1 MKERIEQQ
9 KRIFKYVLLVFAMV
23 IIIADACLIIQHKK
37 VFSETENRMLQ
48 QFPKLTEEILLSGR
62 FMKQSEDFV
71 ADQFFLRDGWIA
83 VKLKSDSIIGRQT
96 SNGVILGKEGFL
108 IEDSAAPIE
117 ASFEKN
123 LSAIRT
129 FAAAHP
135 DISIVMSVAPN
146 AVSVCDQL
154 LPANIPVRDQNQD
167 LDAVKDAL
175 SSSLT
180 YVDLRDALSAHKEE
194 YIYYKSDHHWT
205 SLGAKYAFE
214 ELAKTLVTEEM
225 TTDIGVADPMQFL
238 KQYTVTEDFSG
249 TMASTSGAF
258 SIKDPIDIYVYEM
271 DEFQYV
277 VEYTDEQRKS
287 ATVFNSA
294 ALEQKNKYE
303 VFLGGNHPQI
313 NIKTTNLNKK
323 SLLIFKDSYANAL
336 IQFLLPYYQTITIV
350 DPRYYSDDI
359 EKLLSD
365 AQITDVLF
373 LYNMNT
379 FAEDN
384 SLAGVLIDE

>member
-1 MKERIEQQ
+1 
-9 KRIFKYVLLVFAMV
+9 
-23 IIIADACLIIQHKK
+23 
-37 VFSETENRMLQ
+37 
-48 QFPKLTEEILLSGR
+48 
-62 FMKQSEDFV
+62 
-71 ADQFFLRDGWIA
+71 
-83 VKLKSDSIIGRQT
+83 
-96 SNGVILGKEGFL
+96 
-108 IEDSAAPIE
+108 
-117 ASFEKN
+117 
-123 LSAIRT
+123 
-129 FAAAHP
+129 
-135 DISIVMSVAPN
+135 
-146 AVSVCDQL
+146 
-154 LPANIPVRDQNQD
+154 
-167 LDAVKDAL
+167 
-175 SSSLT
+175 
-180 YVDLRDALSAHKEE
+180 
-194 YIYYKSDHHWT
+194 
-205 SLGAKYAFE
+205 
-214 ELAKTLVTEEM
+214 M
-225 TTDIGVADPMQFL
+225 TTDICVADPMQFL

-258 SIKDPIDIYVYEM
+258 SVKDPIDIYVYEM

>member
-1 MKERIEQQ
+1 MQGNIGNIYARIQSS
-9 KRIFKYVLLVFAMV
+9 LVK
-23 IIIADACLIIQHKK
+23 LIPENWVNMPKK
-37 VFSETENRMLQ
+37 LIKAKPINCYEIPAKFGLNDELYNKGLSDLYNLIKMLHAYSV
-48 QFPKLTEEILLSGR
+48 PKWTNINIL
-62 FMKQSEDFV
+62 MNEDF
-71 ADQFFLRDGWIA
+71 F
-83 VKLKSDSIIGRQT
+83 
-96 SNGVILGKEGFL
+96 
-108 IEDSAAPIE
+108 
-117 ASFEKN
+117 
-123 LSAIRT
+123 
-129 FAAAHP
+129 
-135 DISIVMSVAPN
+135 
-146 AVSVCDQL
+146 
-154 LPANIPVRDQNQD
+154 
-167 LDAVKDAL
+167 
-175 SSSLT
+175 
-180 YVDLRDALSAHKEE
+180 
-194 YIYYKSDHHWT
+194 
-205 SLGAKYAFE
+205 
-214 ELAKTLVTEEM
+214 
-225 TTDIGVADPMQFL
+225 
-238 KQYTVTEDFSG
+238 
-249 TMASTSGAF
+249 
-258 SIKDPIDIYVYEM
+258 
-271 DEFQYV
+271 V
-277 VEYTDEQRKS
+277 VEHNYNDLMHSRYTDEQRKS

>member
-9 KRIFKYVLLVFAMV
+9 KRIFKYVLLIFAMV

-37 VFSETENRMLQ
+37 EFSETENRMLQ
-48 QFPKLTEEILLSGR
+48 QVPKLTQETLLSGR
-62 FMKQSEDFV
+62 FMSQSEDFV
-71 ADQFFLRDGWIA
+71 ADQFFLRDAWIG
-83 VKLKSDSIIGRQT
+83 VKLKSDSILGRQT
-96 SNGVILGKEGFL
+96 SNGVILGKDGFL
-108 IEDSAAPIE
+108 IEDCTAPIP

-129 FAAAHP
+129 FANMHK
-135 DISIVMSVAPN
+135 DLSMVMSVAPN
-146 AVSVCDQL
+146 AVCICDQL
-154 LPANIPVRDQNQD
+154 LPDNIPIRDQNQD
-167 LDAVKDAL
+167 LDAVKNAL

-214 ELAKTLVTEEM
+214 ELKGYLGAE
-225 TTDIGVADPMQFL
+225 DPAPLL
-238 KQYTVTEDFSG
+238 KKYTVTEDFSG
-249 TMASTSGAF
+249 TMASTSGDF
-258 SIKDPIDIYVYEM
+258 SVKDTIDIYVYES
-271 DEFQYV
+271 DDFQYV

-294 ALEQKNKYE
+294 ALKQKNKYE

-323 SLLIFKDSYANAL
+323 NLLIFKDSYANAL
-336 IQFLLPYYQTITIV
+336 IPFVLPYYQNITIV

-379 FAEDN
+379 FAADN